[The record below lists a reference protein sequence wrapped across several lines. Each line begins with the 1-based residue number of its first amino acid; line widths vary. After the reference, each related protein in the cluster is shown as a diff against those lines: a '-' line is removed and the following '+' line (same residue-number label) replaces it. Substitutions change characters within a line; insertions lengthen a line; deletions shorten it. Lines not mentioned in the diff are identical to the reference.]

1 MSRIDPVRQ
10 RSAPLNDRAVCR
22 CGNTMMC
29 LEESEWSDAILED
42 DGNTTLGRLNA
53 GVAVVGDLEEG
64 NTVGF
69 GGWGVEG
76 MLVGCIAP

>member
-1 MSRIDPVRQ
+1 
-10 RSAPLNDRAVCR
+10 
-22 CGNTMMC
+22 MMC

-42 DGNTTLGRLNA
+42 DGITTLGRLDA
-53 GVAVVGDLEEG
+53 GVAVVGEFEEG